1 MSGLQGRGQARAAT
15 FLDRCRV
22 EWRPQQLGLDQ
33 ATLQRVILDLPRF
46 VRAADLP
53 HSIIDEVTLD
63 ASTVASLLDRHPPTD
78 SALRRLI
85 PRQEES
91 MTTTVNGRATDEAVP
106 LIPPEN
112 LTRWHESIADELRG
126 AFEEVLPVGKYT
138 LGKQL
143 AAFEEEFAA
152 YCDSSHGIGISSG
165 TAALH
170 LALRALGVGPGDEV
184 ITVPNTYIATV
195 FAITYTG
202 ATPVFVD
209 VEPETGNMDPALLP
223 AALSDRTKVILP
235 VHMYGGCVDIDAVR
249 TAAPDIPV
257 LEDAAHA
264 HGATLKGRKA
274 GSLGDIAAFSF
285 YPAKLLGA
293 LGDGGCITTSEDE
306 LAARVRQ
313 LRYMGQAGTKH
324 EHLVLGFQERL
335 DEMQAAFLRIKLR
348 QMEDQL
354 AGRRRVAARYDQLL
368 ADTPLR
374 LPVRDATGRHAYYQY
389 TVLAPR
395 REELMAYLKERG
407 VGTQIMYP
415 KLVPDQGA
423 YRETHGGPWM
433 TWRWRDRSPPRSCV
447 CRCSPS

>member
-1 MSGLQGRGQARAAT
+1 
-15 FLDRCRV
+15 
-22 EWRPQQLGLDQ
+22 
-33 ATLQRVILDLPRF
+33 
-46 VRAADLP
+46 
-53 HSIIDEVTLD
+53 
-63 ASTVASLLDRHPPTD
+63 
-78 SALRRLI
+78 
-85 PRQEES
+85 
-91 MTTTVNGRATDEAVP
+91 MTTPTTTAGATRDQSLP
-106 LIPPEN
+106 PIPPED
-112 LTRWHESIADELRG
+112 LTRWHAAIADELRA

-138 LGKQL
+138 LGSQL
-143 AAFEEEFAA
+143 AAFEDEFAS
-152 YCDSSHGIGISSG
+152 YSDSRHGIGISSG

-195 FAITYTG
+195 FAISYTG

-209 VEPETGNMDPALLP
+209 VLPDTANMDPARIA
-223 AALSDRTKVILP
+223 AALSKHTRAIVP
-235 VHMYGGCVDIDAVR
+235 VHMYGGCVDVDAVR
-249 TAAPDIPV
+249 AAAPGVPI

-264 HGATLKGRKA
+264 HGATSGERKA

-293 LGDGGCITTSEDE
+293 LGDGGFITTSDDD

-354 AGRRRVAARYDQLL
+354 AGRRRVAAGYDELL

-374 LPVRDATGRHAYYQY
+374 LPVHDATGRHAYYQY
-389 TVLAPR
+389 AVLAPR
-395 REELMAYLKERG
+395 REELMAYLQDRG
-407 VGTQIMYP
+407 IGTQIMYP
-415 KLVPDQGA
+415 KLVPDQVA
-423 YRETHGGPWM
+423 YQGLPW
-433 TWRWRDRSPPRSCV
+433 RAADELAVARSLVPQRPEPADVR
-447 CRCSPS
+447 RAHR

>member
-1 MSGLQGRGQARAAT
+1 
-15 FLDRCRV
+15 
-22 EWRPQQLGLDQ
+22 
-33 ATLQRVILDLPRF
+33 
-46 VRAADLP
+46 
-53 HSIIDEVTLD
+53 
-63 ASTVASLLDRHPPTD
+63 
-78 SALRRLI
+78 
-85 PRQEES
+85 
-91 MTTTVNGRATDEAVP
+91 MTTRTATDGPGTEAELP
-106 LIPPEN
+106 DIPPEN
-112 LTRWHESIADELRG
+112 LTRWHAAIADELRQ
-126 AFEEVLPVGKYT
+126 AFEAVLPVGKYT

-143 AAFEEEFAA
+143 AAFEDEFAA
-152 YCDSSHGIGISSG
+152 YSDSRHGIGISSG

-209 VEPETGNMDPALLP
+209 VDPATYNMDPARIA

-235 VHMYGGCVDIDAVR
+235 VHMYGGCVDVDGVR
-249 TAAPDIPV
+249 EAAPGVPI

-264 HGATLKGRKA
+264 HGATLRGRKA
-274 GSLGDIAAFSF
+274 GSLGDMAAFSF
-285 YPAKLLGA
+285 YPAKLMGA
-293 LGDGGCITTSEDE
+293 LGDGGFITTSDDD

-324 EHLVLGFQERL
+324 EHLVLGYQERL

-354 AGRRRVAARYDQLL
+354 AGRRRVAARYDEGL
-368 ADTPLR
+368 AETPLQ

-395 REELMAYLKERG
+395 REELMAHLEGRG
-407 VGTQIMYP
+407 VRTQIMYP

-423 YRETHGGPWM
+423 YEDHPWRAADELTVARSLFARVLCLPM
-433 TWRWRDRSPPRSCV
+433 FAELTDAEVDRVISAIRDFYAEG
-447 CRCSPS
+447 

>member
-1 MSGLQGRGQARAAT
+1 MTSPATSGSIPGDERS
-15 FLDRCRV
+15 
-22 EWRPQQLGLDQ
+22 
-33 ATLQRVILDLPRF
+33 VIP
-46 VRAADLP
+46 A
-53 HSIIDEVTLD
+53 
-63 ASTVASLLDRHPPTD
+63 
-78 SALRRLI
+78 
-85 PRQEES
+85 
-91 MTTTVNGRATDEAVP
+91 
-106 LIPPEN
+106 EN
-112 LTRWHESIADELRG
+112 LTRWHAAIADELRT
-126 AFEEVLPVGKYT
+126 AFEEVLPIGKYT

-152 YCDSSHGIGISSG
+152 YSDSRHGIGISSG

-170 LALRALGVGPGDEV
+170 LGLRALGVGPGDEV

-209 VEPETGNMDPALLP
+209 VLPGTANMDPDRVG
-223 AALSDRTKVILP
+223 AALSERTKAIVP
-235 VHMYGGCVDIDAVR
+235 VHMYGSCVDTDAVR
-249 TAAPDIPV
+249 DAAPGVPII
-257 LEDAAHA
+257 EDAAHA
-264 HGATLKGRKA
+264 HGATLRDRKA
-274 GSLGDIAAFSF
+274 GSLGDLAAFSF

-293 LGDGGCITTSEDE
+293 LGDGGFITTSDDE

-354 AGRRRVAARYDQLL
+354 AGRRRVAAQYDAAL
-368 ADTPLR
+368 ADTPLQ

-395 REELMAYLKERG
+395 REELMAFLESRG
-407 VGTQIMYP
+407 VMTQIMYP

-423 YRETHGGPWM
+423 YEQHPWRAADDLTVARSLYSRVLCLPM
-433 TWRWRDRSPPRSCV
+433 FAELTDPEVERVIAGIRDFYARD
-447 CRCSPS
+447 

>member
-1 MSGLQGRGQARAAT
+1 MTITSQDQTADSGLS
-15 FLDRCRV
+15 V
-22 EWRPQQLGLDQ
+22 
-33 ATLQRVILDLPRF
+33 
-46 VRAADLP
+46 
-53 HSIIDEVTLD
+53 
-63 ASTVASLLDRHPPTD
+63 
-78 SALRRLI
+78 
-85 PRQEES
+85 
-91 MTTTVNGRATDEAVP
+91 
-106 LIPPEN
+106 IPPEN
-112 LTRWHESIADELRG
+112 LTRWHAAIADELRQ

-143 AAFEEEFAA
+143 AAFEDEFAT
-152 YCDSSHGIGISSG
+152 YSDSRHGIGISSG

-170 LALRALGVGPGDEV
+170 LGLRALGVGPGDEV

-209 VEPETGNMDPALLP
+209 VLPDTANMDPARVP
-223 AALSDRTKVILP
+223 AALSERTKAIVP
-235 VHMYGGCVDIDAVR
+235 VHMYGSCVDVDAVR
-249 TAAPDIPV
+249 EAAPDVPI

-264 HGATLKGRKA
+264 HGATLADRKA

-293 LGDGGCITTSEDE
+293 LGDGGFVTTSDDE
-306 LAARVRQ
+306 LAAGVRQ

-335 DEMQAAFLRIKLR
+335 DEMQAAFLRIKLH

-354 AGRRRVAARYDQLL
+354 AGRRRVAARYDAAL
-368 ADTPLR
+368 ADTPLQ

-395 REELMAYLKERG
+395 REELMAFLESRG
-407 VGTQIMYP
+407 VKTQIMYP

-423 YRETHGGPWM
+423 YEKHPWRAADELAVSRSLFPRVLCLPM
-433 TWRWRDRSPPRSCV
+433 FAELTDEEVDRVIAAIRDFYAQV
-447 CRCSPS
+447 

>member
-1 MSGLQGRGQARAAT
+1 
-15 FLDRCRV
+15 
-22 EWRPQQLGLDQ
+22 
-33 ATLQRVILDLPRF
+33 
-46 VRAADLP
+46 
-53 HSIIDEVTLD
+53 
-63 ASTVASLLDRHPPTD
+63 
-78 SALRRLI
+78 
-85 PRQEES
+85 
-91 MTTTVNGRATDEAVP
+91 MTTPTTAAGATRDESLP
-106 LIPPEN
+106 PIPPED
-112 LTRWHESIADELRG
+112 LTRWHAAIADDLRA

-138 LGKQL
+138 LGRQL
-143 AAFEEEFAA
+143 AAFEEEFAS
-152 YCDSSHGIGISSG
+152 YSDSRHGIGISSG

-195 FAITYTG
+195 FAISYTG

-209 VEPETGNMDPALLP
+209 VLPDTANMDPGRVA
-223 AALSDRTKVILP
+223 AALSERTRAIVP
-235 VHMYGGCVDIDAVR
+235 VHMYGGCVDTDAVR
-249 TAAPDIPV
+249 AAAPGVPI

-264 HGATLKGRKA
+264 HGATLGERKA

-293 LGDGGCITTSEDE
+293 LGDGGFITTSDDD

-354 AGRRRVAARYDQLL
+354 AGRRRVAAGYDELL
-368 ADTPLR
+368 ADTPLQ

-389 TVLAPR
+389 AVLAPR
-395 REELMAYLKERG
+395 REELMAYLQDRG
-407 VGTQIMYP
+407 IGTQIMYP
-415 KLVPDQGA
+415 KLVPDQVA
-423 YRETHGGPWM
+423 YQGLPW
-433 TWRWRDRSPPRSCV
+433 RAADELPVARSLFSRVLSLPMFAELTDDEVARV
-447 CRCSPS
+447 AAAVNDFYAAG